1 MMLLAYLFEITAPKT
16 KIPSVILLLLLGWIV
31 KEITFYFNITIPNLE
46 PILPVLG
53 TLGLVLIVLE
63 GSLGLEF
70 NRTKVKILKKS
81 FWLAFIS
88 LVILT
93 ITLAWALTYYFDYT
107 WKEATIN
114 AIPLF
119 IISSAIA
126 IPSVQHLSSHK
137 KEFVTYESSLSD
149 ILGVIFFNFFV
160 LNEVIG
166 FVEVGA
172 FFGQL
177 LLMMLI
183 SFIASIGLA
192 YMLTRIKH
200 NIKFAPIILA
210 MIFIFI
216 LAKMYHLPSLIFI
229 LVFGLFLG
237 NLDELSR
244 FKWIQKLRPEILDR
258 EVGKFHEIVSETTF
272 LVRSLFFLMFGFL
285 IDDKDLL
292 DLNSLLIAGLISFGI
307 FSLRWVQLKILKINL
322 YPLLFVAPRGLI
334 TILLYLSIPAKYQ
347 IETINKPLI
356 LQVIVITAFVMMI
369 GLLVTKNTSNSPTKI
384 EKEKNP

>member
-1 MMLLAYLFEITAPKT
+1 
-16 KIPSVILLLLLGWIV
+16 
-31 KEITFYFNITIPNLE
+31 
-46 PILPVLG
+46 
-53 TLGLVLIVLE
+53 
-63 GSLGLEF
+63 
-70 NRTKVKILKKS
+70 
-81 FWLAFIS
+81 
-88 LVILT
+88 
-93 ITLAWALTYYFDYT
+93 
-107 WKEATIN
+107 
-114 AIPLF
+114 
-119 IISSAIA
+119 
-126 IPSVQHLSSHK
+126 
-137 KEFVTYESSLSD
+137 
-149 ILGVIFFNFFV
+149 
-160 LNEVIG
+160 
-166 FVEVGA
+166 
-172 FFGQL
+172 
-177 LLMMLI
+177 
-183 SFIASIGLA
+183 
-192 YMLTRIKH
+192 
-200 NIKFAPIILA
+200 